1 MRQLHI
7 YFFCISFL
15 AHLTQGIAQNENIE
29 KQTIKDSLS
38 PTAKKD
44 SLIAFSKAL
53 RLGTDLYRLIRSQA
67 DPDFQGWEFV
77 ADFRLK
83 NSSEYFKWYTKD
95 RVVPDTKSDKDR
107 KYVLDNK
114 MEGAC
119 RAINFKLT
127 TCLSKKHVPTE
138 SDELEEFNKTHKW
151 LEDESKKGDQ
161 IKKNKWIR

>member
-1 MRQLHI
+1 MNLCNKEANDF
-7 YFFCISFL
+7 Y
-15 AHLTQGIAQNENIE
+15 N
-29 KQTIKDSLS
+29 
-38 PTAKKD
+38 TAC
-44 SLIAFSKAL
+44 ANYA
-53 RLGTDLYRLIRSQA
+53 
-67 DPDFQGWEFV
+67 
-77 ADFRLK
+77 
-83 NSSEYFKWYTKD
+83 EYFKWYTKD

-151 LEDESKKGDQ
+151 LKDESKKGDQ